1 MSVEGQQQQQRTR
14 VTVQI
19 GRVGAVAEWAAVEF
33 QGVFVVH
40 DGAPRAASSDA
51 WTAPATVPL
60 GTLTVAGTTATFAV
74 GNSRLAGT
82 VIDLHTP
89 LLVCE
94 QVARPAGTDPRA
106 PVQHRVVG
114 FLRKK
119 ILFTKRPKTV

>member
-1 MSVEGQQQQQRTR
+1 METTERDGAQCAR
-14 VTVQI
+14 VRVQI
-19 GRVGAVAEWAAVEF
+19 GRVGDVAEWAAVEF

-40 DGAPRAASSDA
+40 DGAPRVASTDP
-51 WTAPATVPL
+51 WTAPAAVAL

-82 VIDLHTP
+82 VVDLHTP

-94 QVARPAGTDPRA
+94 QVARAPDPGA

-119 ILFTKRPKTV
+119 IIFTKRPKTV

>member
-1 MSVEGQQQQQRTR
+1 MDAMEKDGQQCKR

-19 GRVGAVAEWAAVEF
+19 GRVGDVAEWAAVEF

-40 DGAPRAASSDA
+40 DGAPREACTDA
-51 WTAPATVPL
+51 WTAPAVVAL
-60 GTLTVAGTTATFAV
+60 GTLTVTGATATFAV
-74 GNSRLAGT
+74 GNSRLSGA
-82 VIDLHTP
+82 VVDLHTP

-94 QVARPAGTDPRA
+94 QVAAADPRA

-119 ILFTKRPKTV
+119 IIFTKRPKTV